1 MEPSEATH
9 CRRLLFPETAA
20 MALLVLLDQVTKIA
34 AEGAL
39 KGKESFVLIPGVL
52 EFFYLENHGAA
63 FGVLQNARG
72 FFLVVTLL
80 AMIAVIYVLI
90 KMPQTGKYLP
100 LRILVVL
107 IGAGAVGNVIDRI
120 VFSYVRDF
128 IYFSLIDFPVFNVA
142 DIYVTCATI
151 LLALTILFYYKDDH
165 DFDFLTGKKGK
176 DQ

>member
-1 MEPSEATH
+1 MESSEVTVK
-9 CRRLLFPETAA
+9 RRLLSAETAA
-20 MALLVLLDQVTKIA
+20 MAVLVFLDQVTKIA

-39 KGKESFVLIPGVL
+39 KGKDSFVLIPGVL

-72 FFLVVTLL
+72 FFLLVTFL
-80 AMIAVIYVLI
+80 AMIAVFYVLFR
-90 KMPQTGKYLP
+90 MPPSSKYLP
-100 LRILVVL
+100 LRALVVL
-107 IGAGAVGNVIDRI
+107 VGAGALGNVIDRI

-151 LLALTILFYYKDDH
+151 LLALTVLFYYKDDH
-165 DFDFLTGKKGK
+165 DFDFLYRKKGP
-176 DQ
+176 DR

>member
-1 MEPSEATH
+1 MESTVVKAG
-9 CRRLLFPETAA
+9 RRILLWESAA
-20 MALLVLLDQVTKIA
+20 MAALVLLDQLTKIA

-72 FFLVVTLL
+72 FFLVVTFL
-80 AMIAVIYVLI
+80 AMTAIIYVLL
-90 KMPQTGKYLP
+90 KMPQTSKYLP
-100 LRILVVL
+100 LRILTVL
-107 IGAGAVGNVIDRI
+107 IGAGALGNVIDRI
-120 VFSYVRDF
+120 MLSYVRDF

-142 DIYVTCATI
+142 DIYVTCSTI
-151 LLALTILFYYKDDH
+151 LLALTVLFYYKDDH
-165 DFDFLTGKKGK
+165 DFDFLYRKKGK

>member
-9 CRRLLFPETAA
+9 NRRLLFPETAA

-90 KMPQTGKYLP
+90 KMPQTGKYLT

-120 VFSYVRDF
+120 IFSYVRDF

>member
-1 MEPSEATH
+1 MESSEAAVN
-9 CRRLLFPETAA
+9 RRLLLIEAAA
-20 MALLVLLDQVTKIA
+20 MAVLVLADQLTKIA
-34 AEGAL
+34 AEVSL

-72 FFLVVTLL
+72 FFLVVTFL
-80 AMIAVIYVLI
+80 AMIAVVYVLL
-90 KMPQTGKYLP
+90 KMPAGRKYLP

-120 VFSYVRDF
+120 MLSYVRDF

-142 DIYVTCATI
+142 DIYVTCSTI
-151 LLALTILFYYKDDH
+151 LLALTVLFYYKDDH
-165 DFDFLTGKKGK
+165 DFDFLYRKKGK
-176 DQ
+176 DR